1 MNDELR
7 PVLRA
12 AAIAAFVVGLLL
24 MFLRPPSLSGA
35 GGLAALVGVCIAFLV
50 VVAWATVA
58 LIGRDSVS
66 EEEFERIVRRSEELA
81 RRSASGADG
90 GEFEQLVADAID
102 RLPPEFRALLED
114 TPVVIS
120 HHGAEVGAYGHYFG
134 DTVARDNYE
143 DRIVIY
149 QDTLERDFG
158 WDPDLL
164 AVQVERVLRHEL
176 AHHLGWGESGVRGLG
191 L

>member
-1 MNDELR
+1 MNEELR

-58 LIGRDSVS
+58 LIGSDGVS
-66 EEEFERIVRRSEELA
+66 EEDFERIVRRSEELA
-81 RRSASGADG
+81 RRPSSGAEG
-90 GEFEQLVADAID
+90 GDFEQLVANAID

-114 TPVVIS
+114 TPFVI
-120 HHGAEVGAYGHYFG
+120 
-134 DTVARDNYE
+134 
-143 DRIVIY
+143 
-149 QDTLERDFG
+149 
-158 WDPDLL
+158 
-164 AVQVERVLRHEL
+164 
-176 AHHLGWGESGVRGLG
+176 
-191 L
+191 